1 MCCICDGRWYTIKA
15 FPISVNHIASVPL
28 IHSQLVPTV
37 ATFWFSVPGDTSQH
51 CVHGCIYPWRR
62 VLPHSPLS
70 SPTSPAAPKKKN
82 NNIGSTYGISPYIY
96 YKNQLNAGKYAIHWY
111 YGTGCFSK
119 NMSYILF
126 VSQFSKNKQMAS
138 FGASYILHT
147 TS

>member
-1 MCCICDGRWYTIKA
+1 MLHLWWTVIHNQG
-15 FPISVNHIASVPL
+15 ISYFC
-28 IHSQLVPTV
+28 Q
-37 ATFWFSVPGDTSQH
+37 
-51 CVHGCIYPWRR
+51 
-62 VLPHSPLS
+62 PHSVCTTYS
-70 SPTSPAAPKKKN
+70 FPTSANRCNILIFSARRHFTALRSRVYLSMAARTSSLSAEFTNFPRSTQKKN

-96 YKNQLNAGKYAIHWY
+96 YKNQLNAGKYTIHWY